1 MRKYIQQLML
11 LGSLLLAC
19 AQLHAQATLSVQG
32 TIQRSTGAAV
42 DDGDYDITFRLY
54 TAPTGGSPVWS
65 ETQSGVEIIGGVYSV
80 ALGSVN
86 PLNAPFDQTY
96 YLGISVGPGVEHTP
110 RTLLTSAPYALSLLG
125 QDNKFPSTGM
135 VKMESLASGQATT
148 TATSYTVAADDHVI
162 FLDHTANQNI
172 TLPAATAANAGRHLV
187 LVNKEAVAK
196 TLTSSNYL
204 NNEGATST
212 TIPAK
217 SVIELQSD
225 GSVWRQ
231 TGGYVTPVAAAKAFV
246 LAAPTDDAT
255 YQTTGSS
262 PLAVTEVE
270 DEQNCFAN
278 NTFTAPRTGF
288 YRVTL
293 KYSGVLN
300 GGTWSFIGSSP
311 QLPAAPRILI
321 RADGTCAWGAV
332 DRVLADMQQEVG
344 QIVCS
349 VHFSADLYFVAGQ
362 TLSFEIVSTSGATHT
377 INTWGYQRASDGSW
391 LTILEQ

>member
-19 AQLHAQATLSVQG
+19 GQLHAQATLSVQG

-96 YLGISVGPGVEHTP
+96 YLGISVGTGAEHTP

-148 TATSYTVAADDHVI
+148 TATSYAVTADDHVI
-162 FLDHTANQNI
+162 FLDHTANQNV
-172 TLPAATAANAGRHLV
+172 TLPAASAANAGRHLV

-196 TLTSSNYL
+196 TLTSSNYVNL
-204 NNEGATST
+204 AGATST
-212 TIPAK
+212 DVPATG
-217 SVIELQSD
+217 VVELQSD

-231 TGGYVTPVAAAKAFV
+231 TGGYVQPAATVAKAYV
-246 LAAPTDDAT
+246 RCRRTSYALPASANTLTLVPYTELSDAQNCWDAT
-255 YQTTGSS
+255 TH
-262 PLAVTEVE
+262 
-270 DEQNCFAN
+270 
-278 NTFTAPRTGF
+278 TFTAPRTGV
-288 YRVTL
+288 YRISGNVTAW
-293 KYSGVLN
+293 VN
-300 GGTWSFIGSSP
+300 GANNHCITITD
-311 QLPAAPRILI
+311 Q
-321 RADGTCAWGAV
+321 
-332 DRVLADMQQEVG
+332 
-344 QIVCS
+344 
-349 VHFSADLYFVAGQ
+349 FSEAIALMNNPNFTELQTLVFATDYPMTAGQ
-362 TLSFEIVSTSGATHT
+362 TFQVKYYTSPLATEIQSS
-377 INTWGYQRASDGSW
+377 GSW
-391 LTILEQ
+391 GSNSGYLTISEL